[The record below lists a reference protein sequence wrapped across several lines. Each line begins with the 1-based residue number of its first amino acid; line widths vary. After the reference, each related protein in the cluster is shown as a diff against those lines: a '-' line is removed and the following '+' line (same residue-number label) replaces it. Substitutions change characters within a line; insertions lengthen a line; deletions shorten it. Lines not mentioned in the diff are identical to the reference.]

1 MCHDVL
7 MMSVNLRYIA
17 ISNTNNADYHLIIN
31 GINKDE
37 AIKEKSTTLT
47 HLKMGEE
54 ILTLGNV
61 EIEKTNFTAN

>member
-31 GINKDE
+31 GINKYE

-61 EIEKTNFTAN
+61 ETEKTNFTAN